1 MNLQKNKN
9 SFYEDAVSKID
20 PNFFE
25 EPIPESDL
33 FDNGNDNYKI
43 DLIETSDIP
52 EKLKNVNNKINDNI
66 NNNKNKDKKYTIIQN
81 EGIDGKKGC
90 CTNDSNCFIF

>member
-25 EPIPESDL
+25 EPITESDL

-52 EKLKNVNNKINDNI
+52 EK
-66 NNNKNKDKKYTIIQN
+66 
-81 EGIDGKKGC
+81 
-90 CTNDSNCFIF
+90 

>member
-1 MNLQKNKN
+1 MNLQKNKG
-9 SFYEDAVSKID
+9 SFYEDAISKID

-25 EPIPESDL
+25 EPIPESDI
-33 FDNGNDNYKI
+33 FDSENENYGK

-52 EKLKNVNNKINDNI
+52 QKFKSINNKIDDNI
-66 NNNKNKDKKYTIIQN
+66 NNNSNEKKYKIIQN